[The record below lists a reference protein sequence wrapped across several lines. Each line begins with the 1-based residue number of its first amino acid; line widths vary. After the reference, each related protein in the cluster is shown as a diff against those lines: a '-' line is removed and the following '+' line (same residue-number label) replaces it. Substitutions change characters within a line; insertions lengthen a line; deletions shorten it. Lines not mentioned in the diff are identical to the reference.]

1 MRMDERESATA
12 FVARIKDVKDG
23 LVAIQVA
30 VADEDLVAIT
40 MNGVRDDF
48 QTFITRVSARE
59 KTTTFDDLTPILQQ
73 EEERRQNLNLNPQ
86 SDDLALMAKRRL
98 SKGKQSQ

>member
-12 FVARIKDVKDG
+12 FVARIKDVKDRLG
-23 LVAIQVA
+23 AIGVA

-40 MNGVRDDF
+40 MNGMHDDF
-48 QTFITRVSARE
+48 QTFITGVSARE
-59 KTTTFDDLTPILQQ
+59 KTPTFDDLTVILQQ
-73 EEERRQNLNLNPQ
+73 EEEQRQNLNLNPQ
-86 SDDLALMAKRRL
+86 SDDLALVEKRRL